1 MISGYG
7 LVFGGLLMLLGRAA
21 DLAGRRRVL
30 MAGFALFGGASL
42 ACGLAQSPAALLAA
56 RAVQGLG
63 AAAVSP
69 AALALLTAAVPEGPR
84 RTKALGVWTA
94 AAAGGGALG
103 WVLGG
108 VLTEQAGWEWVFL
121 VNVAPCALGLLLAPR
136 LLPESR
142 GARHGRLDVP
152 GALTVTA
159 GLALLVLGL
168 TRAEQAGIADASTW
182 GSLLAAA
189 LLLGAFARIER
200 RAEHPLLP
208 PGTLA
213 DRRLSGALVA
223 AVVITAASTG
233 PLFLVVLHLQ
243 DDLGLAPTEAGLL
256 FTPVNLAVIGGSMA
270 GARALE
276 RRGAPFMLTAGLA
289 LLGAGVLALLGPL
302 PLPVALIAIGA
313 GIGAASLASTEA
325 GTAAAG
331 DERQGLASGLLNT
344 AAQLGQRARA
354 RGLRP
359 AGRRHRPRGL
369 LSSPPR
375 PPWRW
380 PPSRSGYR
388 GGHGVDPGH
397 RRERAGA
404 RGRRPRGGRALL
416 RRRAR
421 LPRRRPL
428 AGARGDLG
436 HGRRPHADRAV
447 APAGRPGRRPRRHP
461 RPLRDEDRRG
471 RLRRGG
477 VAACASAG
485 RT

>member
-1 MISGYG
+1 M
-7 LVFGGLLMLLGRAA
+7 
-21 DLAGRRRVL
+21 
-30 MAGFALFGGASL
+30 
-42 ACGLAQSPAALLAA
+42 
-56 RAVQGLG
+56 QGLG

-121 VNVAPCALGLLLAPR
+121 VNVAPCVLGLLLAPR

-142 GARHGRLDVP
+142 GPRHGRLDFP

-168 TRAEQAGIADASTW
+168 TRAEQAGIAAASTW

-289 LLGAGVLALLGPL
+289 LLGGGVLALLGPL

-344 AAQLGQRARA
+344 AAQLGNAL
-354 RGLRP
+354 GL
-359 AGRRHRPRGL
+359 AVFVL
-369 LSSPPR
+369 LAAATAPEVSYLAAAAAVAVAAVALR
-375 PPWRW
+375 IPWRAW
-380 PPSRSGYR
+380 SRSR
-388 GGHGVDPGH
+388 S
-397 RRERAGA
+397 
-404 RGRRPRGGRALL
+404 
-416 RRRAR
+416 
-421 LPRRRPL
+421 
-428 AGARGDLG
+428 
-436 HGRRPHADRAV
+436 
-447 APAGRPGRRPRRHP
+447 PA
-461 RPLRDEDRRG
+461 
-471 RLRRGG
+471 
-477 VAACASAG
+477 
-485 RT
+485 